1 MVKKNGEIVD
11 NYEEKKKRIKKI
23 MKIITGIVLLIV
35 LGYNEELL
43 HEIITDFF
51 S

>member
-35 LGYNEELL
+35 LGYNEELV
-43 HEIITDFF
+43 HEIIADFF
-51 S
+51 G

>member
-11 NYEEKKKRIKKI
+11 NYEDKKKKIKKI

-35 LGYNEELL
+35 LGYNEEVV
-43 HEIITDFF
+43 HEIIVSLF

>member
-1 MVKKNGEIVD
+1 MVKKNGEIID
-11 NYEEKKKRIKKI
+11 NYEDKKKKIKKI

-35 LGYNEELL
+35 LGYNEDIISELIRDL
-43 HEIITDFF
+43 F